1 VLGIHLVCYFLF
13 FFLLVDTYIPS
24 RSPKFD
30 AGSMMSALLECLSC
44 VLTWLETTRVRESA
58 DILVSYLIFP
68 DRVKLLLS
76 WFGVGVIARLD
87 IIVLRG
93 EAQIIFRR
101 SGRCSLLIARRD
113 GRLDSI
119 ETGLKI
125 HSETARIN
133 GPKCLTP
140 RKLNFLPN
148 FPTFLFHTFLYLLSL
163 LPDKLFVYFGRRCFV
178 ESQFCGT
185 RKDKRE
191 EKKRKLT

>member
-1 VLGIHLVCYFLF
+1 
-13 FFLLVDTYIPS
+13 
-24 RSPKFD
+24 
-30 AGSMMSALLECLSC
+30 MMSALLECLSC

-76 WFGVGVIARLD
+76 WLGVGVIARLD

-93 EAQIIFRR
+93 KAQIIFRR

-148 FPTFLFHTFLYLLSL
+148 FPILFVLHIHIYLLSL
-163 LPDKLFVYFGRRCFV
+163 LPEQTICILQSKMLRRIAILRHAEGQEGRAKEETDVIDK
-178 ESQFCGT
+178 Q
-185 RKDKRE
+185 
-191 EKKRKLT
+191 